1 MSAPTA
7 RELIVRIRYAFDKWE
22 VVAGS
27 EVILAA
33 RVQKALAEIQKWK
46 ASGWAGPETAAAH
59 IERILNGEDE

>member
-7 RELIVRIRYAFDKWE
+7 RELIVRIRYAFDKWG

-33 RVQKALAEIQKWK
+33 RVEKALAEIQKWK
-46 ASGWAGPETAAAH
+46 ASGWAGTETAAAH
-59 IERILNGEDE
+59 IERILNGEDA